1 MASSSASL
9 GPDLHNHDHQ
19 MLTMIRKPMKPLML
33 KDFLLDDLSSC
44 SSNGFKS
51 FPRRQ
56 CCTTVRFLLE
66 IDLKQRS
73 SSSDHRKKKSHHGQR
88 LQRSRSR
95 SSSSSSTMS
104 ALQRA
109 SDAVINAVKHFPFPS
124 VKKRSSSPSPSL
136 LPRSLSRKL
145 FFWGKSD
152 KIRGN
157 RIGRSRLTLP
167 DQALEEHC
175 EPSNQNTTT
184 TTTTSR
190 TVVITTT
197 TGRVS
202 TSTSSNSKSNSWCE
216 SEFASDILSST
227 ENDVAEGEKDVSQ
240 KVNKKVDI
248 TVGEDST
255 EATHTPKVT
264 LSFYSVLSVRRLNH

>member
-264 LSFYSVLSVRRLNH
+264 